1 MTESFIST
9 ADLKKHYRMGET
21 EVRALDGISLQIEQG
36 SFTVIMGPSGSGK
49 STLLHL
55 IGGLDWPTSGSISVD
70 GEEIAAMDEN
80 ALAAYRR
87 NKLGFVFQSFNLV
100 SSMTAEEN
108 VGFPLRFSGIKS
120 SLRKERA
127 LEKLEEVG
135 LSDRCNHK
143 PTELSG
149 EPRVL
154 LLDEPF
160 GALDAKVRKEL
171 RRWLRRLHDEL
182 HVTSIFVTHDQEEAL
197 EAADRVV
204 VMNQGRIEQVGTPA
218 EVYQHP
224 VSPFVVDFLGDVNL
238 FRFRIEHGKAY
249 IGGLAFEVPHR
260 EDVREAR
267 LATLYIRP
275 HQLEIRLEEG
285 GAQQFRARVRHVN
298 PAGPLVKVD
307 LVAEWGDPVRVELS
321 QERYRAL
328 GLKPGDRT
336 SPSSAPAPSRSPC
349 TPP

>member
-55 IGGLDWPTSGSISVD
+55 IGGLDWPTSGSIRVD

-149 EPRVL
+149 GQQQRVAIARALINDPLLILADEPTGNLDTNSGTAVMHALLSLQKAGKTILVATHDPRMLAVASETIF
-154 LLDEPF
+154 LLD
-160 GALDAKVRKEL
+160 GKQV
-171 RRWLRRLHDEL
+171 
-182 HVTSIFVTHDQEEAL
+182 SEAQYH
-197 EAADRVV
+197 ET
-204 VMNQGRIEQVGTPA
+204 IEKMTW
-218 EVYQHP
+218 
-224 VSPFVVDFLGDVNL
+224 
-238 FRFRIEHGKAY
+238 
-249 IGGLAFEVPHR
+249 
-260 EDVREAR
+260 
-267 LATLYIRP
+267 
-275 HQLEIRLEEG
+275 EG
-285 GAQQFRARVRHVN
+285 GEQ
-298 PAGPLVKVD
+298 P
-307 LVAEWGDPVRVELS
+307 
-321 QERYRAL
+321 
-328 GLKPGDRT
+328 
-336 SPSSAPAPSRSPC
+336 
-349 TPP
+349 